1 MAGGGTHD
9 DVLAR
14 LDALGRSAAVGWSI
28 TTAAAL
34 VGMVASCVAVGILVC
49 CREDEP
55 KQTSRAQRLADEPDT
70 LEMAGATQSAVS
82 SRTRDDAMDM
92 SI

>member
-1 MAGGGTHD
+1 MAGGGTHDVD

-14 LDALGRSAAVGWSI
+14 LDALSRRAAVGWSV

-34 VGMVASCVAVGILVC
+34 VGMAASCVAVGILAR

-55 KQTSRAQRLADEPDT
+55 KQSSRAQRLADEPDA
-70 LEMAGATQSAVS
+70 LEMAGATQSP
-82 SRTRDDAMDM
+82 RTRDNAMDM